1 MLWMRHEDDLKNMKW
16 VLGFLFVLFFM
27 AMVFLQFTAAAVII
41 FVTTIVGLQIY
52 YLNQVGKKLV
62 FQNQRLRKRVLYDGV
77 STWQLAFKNGGLPI
91 WGGQLKIW
99 FHHAVEPTEEQQ
111 ISTGD
116 LIELELP
123 FTIGHNE
130 SIEIEVPV
138 TGKKRGI
145 SRISKMEVLIPQPFG
160 EGSVTLAYQP
170 RILHEQLVFPKLQKY
185 PFGYTPSPQKPGE
198 FNLKH
203 SLFDDAFQPI
213 GTRDYVLTDQFNQIH
228 WKASVRMQ
236 NYQTKIFSQV
246 ANETMLFALNVSSH
260 YGTIPNLEKRI
271 EELASYIENCFITGV
286 PYALAVNIRSAGKMP
301 YLYLSA
307 GQGQK
312 QRQQALELLSVISK
326 NNATLAFSNMLGHL
340 DIHTELPY
348 TTYLLTDK
356 PEDAL
361 HFIEKWR
368 KQTQLTVLPSRKER
382 DLA

>member
-1 MLWMRHEDDLKNMKW
+1 MVWMRHDDDLKNMKW
-16 VLGFLFVLFFM
+16 VFGFLLVLFFI
-27 AMVFLQFTAAAVII
+27 AMVFLQFTAAAVIV
-41 FVTTIVGLQIY
+41 FVGTVVGLQLF
-52 YLNQVGKKLV
+52 YLKQVGTKLV
-62 FQNQRLRKRVLYDGV
+62 FQNNRMRKRVLYDGE
-77 STWQLAFKNGGLPI
+77 SSWQLVFKNDGLPI

-99 FHHAVEPTEEQQ
+99 FHHAVEPIEEQRL
-111 ISTGD
+111 STGD
-116 LIELELP
+116 LVELELP

-130 SIEIEVPV
+130 TIELNVPV

-145 SRISKMEVLIPQPFG
+145 SRLTKMEVLIPQPFG
-160 EGSVTLAYQP
+160 EGSVTLEYQP
-170 RILHEQLVFPKLQKY
+170 RLLQEQLVFPKLQKY

-213 GTRDYVLTDQFNQIH
+213 GTRDYVSTDQFNQIH

-246 ANETMLFALNVSSH
+246 ANETMLFALNVSAY
-260 YGTIPNLEKRI
+260 YGTIHDLEDRI
-271 EELASYIENCFITGV
+271 EELASYIENCFNAGV
-286 PYALAVNIRSAGKMP
+286 PYAIAINIRSAGKMP
-301 YLYLSA
+301 YLYLST

-326 NNATLAFSNMLGHL
+326 NNATLAFSTMLGHL

-356 PEDAL
+356 SEEAL
-361 HFIEKWR
+361 RFIKKWSR
-368 KQTQLTVLPSRKER
+368 QTQLTVLPGRKER